1 MRTTLYFPHV
11 GKECKGMKTTK
22 SILARLAAAE
32 TSVVIPLAAI
42 AATVAAHVASATTLE
57 FWSLGADATPET
69 LDLSPTIDSSHVL
82 HVWSSDSSTFSTCL
96 PAFKGVPQNQN
107 FTTER
112 NSSALATFDAPRSL
126 ICDSDDLRTAAMLG
140 NDFTFEGWFE
150 LSASDDIWLFGTR
163 SSLGNGWY
171 LKFTTDAGF
180 ILYCGKYYT
189 LLSSGDKTRLRNR
202 WTHVAFV
209 WHHAGGDN
217 GYGYCELFLDWELVA
232 TQSMTAAPTTTEKG
246 SFYIGGRGASQSYQG
261 GRFAVDCVRFSD
273 TALSSDEFLRATD
286 MVADTYVAPDNP
298 DVVGFWRL
306 DEDSVYANSVSGG
319 LSMVASKTATVWTN
333 DSAVTRIPNM
343 EWSTWTMDG
352 DNYDHG
358 SVRLSGDAS
367 GNRLYVNA
375 ANGVS
380 KYLSLTNDFTVEMWL
395 NVPRVLPSSWAIL
408 AGVNTSDKPRWW
420 VIIRNNQYMPMVQ
433 YETAYSIGDNLPFTN
448 GEERC
453 TLTADDVG
461 KWRHHA
467 IVFEKDRGAHGT
479 LSIYIDGIYRGSREF
494 TVDFPAASSEAL
506 AGYTFDIGGRIG
518 SSCFNDLGV
527 DLVRVTKRALGTNE
541 FLNAAS
547 AYHPPAAATVTNRV
561 VETKTAALVTN
572 EFETAS
578 YVTFNRPFTVE
589 GLVRID
595 EGATYPQKLAECK
608 VSNGGWTLTAT
619 NSHEVLLKVMDGDG
633 VTIAEKSF
641 TLPKDDFT
649 WWRHLEVTC
658 NFGLWNI
665 YVDKDFAGSVTNDS
679 FAGTDALP
687 MMTLGSES
695 GKVQHQKWRIVNNA
709 LLPEDF
715 DNVTVPGRGLMI
727 IFR

>member
-1 MRTTLYFPHV
+1 MS
-11 GKECKGMKTTK
+11 K
-22 SILARLAAAE
+22 ARLAIAPIVA
-32 TSVVIPLAAI
+32 AAI
-42 AATVAAHVASATTLE
+42 LPMAVGAATNE
-57 FWSLGADATPET
+57 FWSLGAGATPET
-69 LDLSPTIDSSHVL
+69 LDLSPTIDPSHVL
-82 HVWSSDSSTFSTCL
+82 RTYSASGTFSTCL

-112 NSSALATFDAPRSL
+112 NSSALTTLDANRSL

-140 NDFTFEGWFE
+140 NDFTFEGWFK
-150 LSASDDIWLFGTR
+150 LSSANNFWLFGTR
-163 SSLGNGWY
+163 SSQAKGWY
-171 LKFTTDAGF
+171 LRFSTSADF
-180 ILYCGKYYT
+180 MFYCGKEYT
-189 LLSSGDKTRLRNR
+189 LPFTGDKTKLRNN

-209 WHHAGGDN
+209 WHHTGGDN
-217 GYGYCELFLDWELVA
+217 GYGYCELFLDYELVA
-232 TQSMTAAPTTTEKG
+232 TMSMTAAPTTTSKD
-246 SFYIGGRGASQSYQG
+246 SFYIGGRGNGDSFQG

-273 TALSSDEFLRATD
+273 TALSSGDFLRATD
-286 MVADTYVAPDNP
+286 MAADTYVAPDNP

-306 DEDSVYANSVSGG
+306 DEGSVYTNSVPGG
-319 LSMVASKTATVWTN
+319 VSMSVSAADHLAWTN

-343 EWSTWTMDG
+343 EWSTWTADG

-358 SVRLSGDAS
+358 SVRLGAQFSP
-367 GNRLYVNA
+367 RLYADAV
-375 ANGVS
+375 NGVS

-395 NVPRVLPSSWAIL
+395 KIPETLPSSWKIL
-408 AGVNTSDKPRWW
+408 TGVHTKATPRWW
-420 VIIRNNQYMPMVQ
+420 VIIRNNQYMPIVQ
-433 YETAYSIGDNLPFTN
+433 GATNPIADNSAFTN
-448 GEERC
+448 GTEIC
-453 TLTADDVG
+453 MLTDDDIG

-467 IVFEKDRGAHGT
+467 IVFEKNKGAHGT

-494 TVDFPAASSEAL
+494 TTDYAAASSEAL
-506 AGYTFDIGGRIG
+506 AGYTFDIGGREG
-518 SSCFNDLGV
+518 GGNSFNNMGV
-527 DLVRVTKRALGTNE
+527 DLVRVTKRALGPDE
-541 FLNAAS
+541 FLNVAS

-572 EFETAS
+572 DFETAS

-595 EGATYPQKLAECK
+595 DGATYPQKLAECM

-619 NSHEVLLKVMDGDG
+619 NSHELLLKVMDGDG

-665 YVDKDFAGSVTNDS
+665 YVDKNFAGSVTNDS

-687 MMTLGSES
+687 MMMFGSEF

-715 DNVTVPGRGLMI
+715 DDVTVPERGLII

>member
-1 MRTTLYFPHV
+1 MNKRKQPF
-11 GKECKGMKTTK
+11 
-22 SILARLAAAE
+22 SIAHHALCIA
-32 TSVVIPLAAI
+32 V
-42 AATVAAHVASATTLE
+42 AATVAAHSVSAATNE
-57 FWSLGADATPET
+57 FWSLGAGATPET

-82 HVWSSDSSTFSTCL
+82 RVWSSDSGTFSTCL

-112 NSSALATFDAPRSL
+112 NSSALTTLDANRAL
-126 ICDSDDLRTAAMLG
+126 ICDSDDLRTAATLG
-140 NDFTFEGWFE
+140 NDFTFEGWFK
-150 LSASDDIWLFGTR
+150 LTAGDFWLFGTR
-163 SSLGNGWY
+163 ASVNGGAYKGWY
-171 LKFTTDAGF
+171 LQFTTAAGF
-180 ILYCGKYYT
+180 KFYSGNEYT
-189 LLSSGDKTRLRNR
+189 LPFTGDKTKLRNK

-209 WHHAGGDN
+209 WHHTGGDN

-232 TQSMTAAPTTTEKG
+232 AMSMTAAPTATEKG
-246 SFYIGGRGASQSYQG
+246 GFFIGGRGNGGSTFQG

-273 TALSSDEFLRATD
+273 TALSSDDFLQATD
-286 MVADTYVAPDNP
+286 IAADTYVAPDNP

-306 DEDSVYANSVSGG
+306 DEDSPYPNSVSGG
-319 LSMVASKTATVWTN
+319 RSISAKKTTTVWTN
-333 DSAVTRIPNM
+333 DSAVARIPNM
-343 EWSTWTMDG
+343 EWSTWTADG

-358 SVRLSGDAS
+358 SVRLAS
-367 GNRLYVNA
+367 TGNDNLLYVDA

-395 NVPRVLPSSWAIL
+395 KIPKTLPSEWAIL
-408 AGVNTSDKPRWW
+408 TGVHTIQSPRWW
-420 VIIRNNQYMPMVQ
+420 VIIRNNKYMPYVQ
-433 YETAYSIGDNLPFTN
+433 GDNTPIADNLAFTN
-448 GEERC
+448 DTGNC
-453 TLTADDVG
+453 TLTTDDIG

-467 IVFEKDRGAHGT
+467 IVFEKDKGAYGT
-479 LSIYIDGIYRGSREF
+479 LSIYIDGVYRGARSF
-494 TVDFPAASSEAL
+494 TAAYSAANSESL
-506 AGYTFDIGGRIG
+506 AGYTFDVGGRSG
-518 SSCFNDLGV
+518 GQNCFSDLGF

-547 AYHPPAAATVTNRV
+547 AYHPPAAATVTNCV

-619 NSHEVLLKVMDGDG
+619 NSHEVLLKVMDSAG

-641 TLPKDDFT
+641 ALPENDFT
-649 WWRHLEVTC
+649 SWKHLEVTY

-665 YVDKDFAGSVTNDS
+665 YVDKNFAGSVTNDS

-687 MMTLGSES
+687 MMMLGSES
-695 GKVQHQKWRIVNNA
+695 GNVKHQKWRIVNKA

-715 DNVTVPGRGLMI
+715 DNVTVPGDRLVI
-727 IFR
+727 SFR

>member
-1 MRTTLYFPHV
+1 
-11 GKECKGMKTTK
+11 MKLRK
-22 SILARLAAAE
+22 PCIAF
-32 TSVVIPLAAI
+32 AAI

-82 HVWSSDSSTFSTCL
+82 RVWSGDSSTFSTCL

-140 NDFTFEGWFE
+140 NDFTFEGWFK
-150 LSASDDIWLFGTR
+150 LSASDGIWLFGTR
-163 SSLGNGWY
+163 SSLGYGWY
-171 LKFTTDAGF
+171 LNFTTAAGF
-180 ILYCGKYYT
+180 TLYCGSYYT
-189 LLSSGDKTRLRNR
+189 LLSSGDKTKLRNK

-246 SFYIGGRGASQSYQG
+246 SFYIGGRGTSQSNQG

-273 TALSSDEFLRATD
+273 RALSSDEFLRATD
-286 MVADTYVAPDNP
+286 MAADTYVAPDNP

-306 DEDSVYANSVSGG
+306 DEDSVYTNSVSGG
-319 LSMVASKTATVWTN
+319 LSMVASKTTTAWTN

-343 EWSTWTMDG
+343 EWSTWTAGG

-358 SVRLSGDAS
+358 SVRLSGDTS

-395 NVPRVLPSSWAIL
+395 NVPRELPSSWAVL
-408 AGVNTSDKPRWW
+408 MGVNPSGPPRWW
-420 VIIRNNQYMPMVQ
+420 GIIRNNQYMPYVQ
-433 YETAYSIGDNLPFTN
+433 GDTTPIADNLAFTN
-448 GEERC
+448 DTGNC
-453 TLTADDVG
+453 MLTTDDVG

-479 LSIYIDGIYRGSREF
+479 LSIYIDGVYRGSREF
-494 TVDFPAASSEAL
+494 TIDFPTASSEAL
-506 AGYTFDIGGRIG
+506 AEKTFDIGGRSG

-527 DLVRVTKRALGTNE
+527 DLVRVTKRALRPDE

-547 AYHPPAAATVTNRV
+547 AYHPLAAVTVTNRA
-561 VETKTAALVTN
+561 VEAKTRVLVTN
-572 EFETAS
+572 DFETAS
-578 YVTFNRPFTVE
+578 YVTLDRPFTVE

-595 EGATYPQKLAECK
+595 GGAAYPQKLAECK
-608 VSNGGWTLTAT
+608 VSNGGWTLMAT
-619 NSHEVLLKVMDGDG
+619 NRHEVLLKVMNSDG

-641 TLPKDDFT
+641 ALPKDDFT
-649 WWRHLEVTC
+649 WWKHLEVTC

-665 YVDKDFAGSVTNDS
+665 YVDKNFAGSVTNDS
-679 FAGTDALP
+679 FVGTDALP

-695 GKVQHQKWRIVNNA
+695 GNVRHQKWRIVNDA

-715 DNVTVPGRGLMI
+715 DNVTVPGRGLLI
-727 IFR
+727 KFR

>member
-1 MRTTLYFPHV
+1 MT
-11 GKECKGMKTTK
+11 G
-22 SILARLAAAE
+22 LAA
-32 TSVVIPLAAI
+32 VAI
-42 AATVAAHVASATTLE
+42 LPMAVSASTLE
-57 FWSLGADATPET
+57 FWSLGAGTTPET

-82 HVWSSDSSTFSTCL
+82 RVWSSDSGTFSTCL
-96 PAFKGVPQNQN
+96 PVFKGVPQNQN
-107 FTTER
+107 FTAER
-112 NSSALATFDAPRSL
+112 NSSALTTLDANRAL
-126 ICDSDDLRTAAMLG
+126 ICDSDDLRTAATLG
-140 NDFTFEGWFE
+140 NDFTFEGWFK
-150 LSASDDIWLFGTR
+150 LSSAKVFWLFGTR
-163 SSLGNGWY
+163 SGNQKGWY
-171 LKFTTDAGF
+171 LSFTTSAGF
-180 ILYCGKYYT
+180 MFYCGDTYT
-189 LLSSGDKTRLRNR
+189 LLSSGDKTKLRNK
-202 WTHVAFV
+202 WSHVAFV

-217 GYGYCELFLDWELVA
+217 GYGYCELFLDWEQVA
-232 TQSMTAAPTTTEKG
+232 TMSMTAAPTTTEKD
-246 SFYIGGRGASQSYQG
+246 SFYIGGRGNGGSYEG

-273 TALSSDEFLRATD
+273 TALSSDDFLQATD
-286 MVADTYVAPDNP
+286 IAADTYVAPDNP

-306 DEDSVYANSVSGG
+306 DEDSPYPNSVSGG
-319 LSMVASKTATVWTN
+319 RSMVASKTTTVWTN
-333 DSAVTRIPNM
+333 DSAVARIPNM
-343 EWSTWTMDG
+343 EWSTWTADG

-358 SVRLSGDAS
+358 SVRLSSDGNS
-367 GNRLYVNA
+367 NRLYVDA

-395 NVPRVLPSSWAIL
+395 KIPRMLPGSSNWAIL
-408 AGVNTSDKPRWW
+408 TGVHTTSNPRWW

-433 YETAYSIGDNLPFTN
+433 GANSPIADNLAFTN
-448 GEERC
+448 DTGNC
-453 TLTADDVG
+453 MLTDDDVG

-467 IVFEKDRGAHGT
+467 IVFEKDKGAYGT
-479 LSIYIDGIYRGSREF
+479 LSIYIDGVYRGARPF
-494 TVDFPAASSEAL
+494 TAAYPAANSESL
-506 AGYTFDIGGRIG
+506 AGYTFDVGGRSG
-518 SSCFNDLGV
+518 GNNCFNDLGV
-527 DLVRVTKRALGTNE
+527 DLVRVTKRALGPDE

-572 EFETAS
+572 DFETAS

-608 VSNGGWTLTAT
+608 VFNGGWTLTAA
-619 NSHEVLLKVMDGDG
+619 NSHKVLLKVMDGAG

-649 WWRHLEVTC
+649 WWRHLEVAY

-665 YVDKDFAGSVTNDS
+665 YVDKEFAGSVTNDS

-687 MMTLGSES
+687 MMMLGSES

-715 DNVTVPGRGLMI
+715 DEVTAPGRGMII